1 MWQLS
6 GCCCE
11 SQHFVRCFCLPWLLL
26 LLLPLCQVAA
36 LVANNISGHT
46 FCFFLSFA
54 FSSCLPYLNVIY
66 VCRFTLLFLLF
77 VVVSAVVVMCD
88 VEFPAGLLCIKFVI
102 ALNSFVCVKCNSL
115 CVPGGRLYA
124 LFLDAS
130 FCCACACSCELC
142 LVIIFVA
149 YF

>member
-26 LLLPLCQVAA
+26 LLLVLCQVAA

-46 FCFFLSFA
+46 FCFFLYFA

-66 VCRFTLLFLLF
+66 VCRFTLLFLLLF
-77 VVVSAVVVMCD
+77 LLLLLCATLNSQWAYCVLSLSLRSTHLYVLNVIVCVCRVDVCSGCVCGRYVCVVSVYV
-88 VEFPAGLLCIKFVI
+88 
-102 ALNSFVCVKCNSL
+102 
-115 CVPGGRLYA
+115 
-124 LFLDAS
+124 
-130 FCCACACSCELC
+130 
-142 LVIIFVA
+142 
-149 YF
+149 